1 MKSKN
6 NKYIFHQ
13 LNELFDEAILE
24 IVKDPKI
31 KLNYQIDRTKNISH
45 GDFSCNAAMTLSK
58 HLKMKPFDLAQKIM
72 DALGSNKII
81 LKTEI
86 AGPGFINIFIK
97 DEVYT
102 DELKSILKQNA
113 DYGKI
118 FRENPK
124 KILIEYVSANPT
136 GPLHVGH
143 GRGAAYGSTMA
154 NILKASG
161 EEVIQE
167 YYVNDGGRQMDIL
180 ALSVYLR
187 YLQLNN
193 ESFNY
198 PEKCYQAEYVEE
210 IALNIHREKGFQF
223 PPSDKLIHL
232 LDDNDSSEE
241 SLDNLINELKN
252 LLNQDY
258 DLFFNAGLDS
268 ILSDIKHD
276 LGEFG
281 VTFDIWASE
290 KKFLSGNIYM
300 DCIQKIKDSDF
311 TYEKDGALWF
321 SSMEFGDDK
330 DRVLIRENGQP
341 TYFASDLA
349 YHIDKYERGFD
360 QYINVW
366 GADHHGYLKRM
377 EAGLEA
383 SKKDP
388 KLLKVIFIQF
398 VSLFKKGEKVQM
410 STRSGNYITLRELRD
425 EVGNDATRFFYVSR
439 SSDQHLDFDMTL
451 AVEHSNENPVFYVQ
465 YAHARL
471 CSILRQAD
479 LSLEKLVSTSDL
491 SLLTNDQEIN
501 LMKELSKFPE
511 HIEMSSKTLSPQI
524 ITSYAKNIS
533 SLFHTNYA
541 ANKVIVDNEAL
552 MRARLSLCYAT
563 KFVINNV
570 LDLIG
575 VSAPEKM

>member
-13 LNELFDEAILE
+13 LNEIFDQAILE

-58 HLKMKPFDLAQKIM
+58 HLKMKPFEIAKKII
-72 DALGSNKII
+72 DAFGSNKII

-97 DEVYT
+97 DEVYAN
-102 DELKSILKQNA
+102 ELKSILKLNS

-118 FRENPK
+118 VRDSPN

-143 GRGAAYGSTMA
+143 GRGAAFGSTMA
-154 NILKASG
+154 NILRASG

-193 ESFNY
+193 ESFAY
-198 PEKCYQAEYVEE
+198 PGKCYQAEYVEE
-210 IALNIHREKGFQF
+210 IASNIQKDKGFYF
-223 PPSDKLIHL
+223 PPSDKLIRIIN
-232 LDDNDSSEE
+232 DNEGSEE
-241 SLDNLINELKN
+241 SLDDLINELKN
-252 LLNQDY
+252 LLNQNY

-268 ILSDIKHD
+268 ILSDIKQD
-276 LGEFG
+276 LSEFG

-290 KKFLSGNIYM
+290 KKYLSGNIYM

-330 DRVLIRENGQP
+330 DRVLIRENGLP

-366 GADHHGYLKRM
+366 GADHHGYLKRI

-383 SKKDP
+383 SKKNS

-410 STRSGNYITLRELRD
+410 STRSGNYITLRELRE
-425 EVGNDATRFFYVSR
+425 EVGNDAARFFYVSR

-451 AVEHSNENPVFYVQ
+451 AVEHSNDNPVFYVQ

-471 CSILRQAD
+471 CSILRQANI
-479 LSLEKLVSTSDL
+479 SLEKLMKNSDL
-491 SLLTNDQEIN
+491 SLLTNEQEIN
-501 LMKELSKFPE
+501 LIKELSKFPE

-541 ANKVIVDNEAL
+541 ANKVIVDNEEL

-563 KFVINNV
+563 KFVIKNV